1 MTHSLLVVLAS
12 DSPTYYLPTYLP
24 TCHLAPYHLP
34 TASPKVYAEAALPA
48 ERVYEFVRAT
58 LATLR
63 RSGLGLGSDVAGST

>member
-24 TCHLAPYHLP
+24 THSLPSPYYL
-34 TASPKVYAEAALPA
+34 PKVYVEEELPA

-63 RSGLGLGSDVAGST
+63 RSGLGLGSDVAGSK